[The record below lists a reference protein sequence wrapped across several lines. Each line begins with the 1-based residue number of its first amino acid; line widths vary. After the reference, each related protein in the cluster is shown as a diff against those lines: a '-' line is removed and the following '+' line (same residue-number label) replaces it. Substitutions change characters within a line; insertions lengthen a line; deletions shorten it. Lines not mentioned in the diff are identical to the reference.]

1 MSNKEIYPTFA
12 RTRST
17 DAAVASA
24 VVKLLKY
31 YDWNQVMILV
41 DVLPVD
47 SNDWR
52 PLGATIQE
60 ASTLIL
66 MIIV

>member
-1 MSNKEIYPTFA
+1 MSNKELYPTFA

-60 ASTLIL
+60 ASALIL

>member
-60 ASTLIL
+60 ASALIL